1 MRSFDY
7 YKVTT
12 VSQAVALLARHKET
26 AAVLGGGSDML
37 AIMKDRVEGAKLKS
51 PRHVLD
57 INGVKE
63 MSYIKE
69 EKGSLI
75 IGAATTLSE
84 IASSSLISGKYPLIA
99 QAAGQVGVPQIRNV
113 ATLGGNLCQRP
124 RCWYFRGRL
133 FGDCLRKGGSNCY
146 AQAGENQYHAIF
158 ANGTCCMVYP
168 SDMAVALAALGAKVE
183 IAAAKG
189 KRMVPVD
196 QFYVKPEKS
205 ILKETILLPGELVKG
220 VEVPAPLQGS
230 KGVFLKLKERQAF
243 DFAIVSVAA
252 TVVLKGDTVTE
263 AHIVLGGVAPF
274 PWRSTRAE
282 AACKGKKLKDAV
294 GTACKAAVEG
304 AAPLSNNAYKVK
316 ATEGL
321 VEQALG
327 LLA

>member
-1 MRSFDY
+1 MKGFDY

-12 VSQAVALLARHKET
+12 VSQAAALLDRYKET
-26 AAVLGGGSDML
+26 AVLLGGGSDRL
-37 AIMKDRVEGAKLKS
+37 AMMKDRLEGAKLKS

-57 INGVKE
+57 ITGVKE

-69 EKGSLI
+69 EKDRLK

-84 IASSSLISGKYPLIA
+84 IGSSAILGEKYPVIA
-99 QAAGQVGVPQIRNV
+99 QAAAQVGVPQIRNV

-133 FGDCLRKGGSNCY
+133 FVDCLRKGGGTCY

-158 ANGTCCMVYP
+158 GNDTCCMVHP
-168 SDMAVALAALGAKVE
+168 SDMAVALAAFGAKVE
-183 IAAAKG
+183 IAVARG
-189 KRMVPVD
+189 RRTVPID

-205 ILKETILLPGELVKG
+205 ILKETILLPMELVTG
-220 VEVPAPLQGS
+220 VEVPSPPPGS

-252 TVVLKGDTVTE
+252 AVVLKGDTVSE
-263 AHIVLGGVAPF
+263 ARLVLGGVAPF
-274 PWRSTRAE
+274 PYRARATE
-282 AACKGKKLKDAV
+282 AALKGKKLKDGLGAAV
-294 GTACKAAVEG
+294 KAAVEG
-304 AAPLSNNAYKVK
+304 ATPLSNNGYKVK
-316 ATEGL
+316 ATQGI
-321 VEQALG
+321 VEEALT

>member
-1 MRSFDY
+1 MKGFDY

-12 VSQAVALLARHKET
+12 VSEAAALLARLKET
-26 AAVLGGGSDML
+26 AALLGGGSDML
-37 AIMKDRVEGAKLKS
+37 AMMKDRLEGAKLKS

-69 EKGSLI
+69 EKDRLK

-84 IASSSLISGKYPLIA
+84 IGSSSILGEKYSVMA
-99 QAAGQVGVPQIRNV
+99 QALAQVAVPQIRNV

-133 FGDCLRKGGSNCY
+133 FVDCLRKGGGTCY

-158 ANGTCCMVYP
+158 ANGMCGMVHP
-168 SDMAVALAALGAKVE
+168 SDMAVALTALGAKVE
-183 IAAAKG
+183 IATTKG
-189 KRMVPVD
+189 KRMVPID
-196 QFYVKPEKS
+196 QFYVQPEKS
-205 ILKETILLPGELVKG
+205 ILKETILLPIELVVG
-220 VEVPAPLQGS
+220 VEVPVPLPGS

-252 TVVLKGDTVTE
+252 TVVLKGNTVSE
-263 AHIVLGGVAPF
+263 ARIVLGGVAPF
-274 PWRSTRAE
+274 PYRAGAAE
-282 AACKGKKLKDAV
+282 AAIKGKKLGDGIGA
-294 GTACKAAVEG
+294 ALKAAVEG
-304 AAPLSNNAYKVK
+304 ATPLSNNGYKVK
-316 ATEGL
+316 ATQGM
-321 VEQALG
+321 VEEALS